1 MIPNKLGDNATAIRD
16 VYAAAEERI
25 LRAMAERLKH
35 GKSPSDWQ
43 LKKAKELKA
52 LRRDMTEIVKRAEKE
67 GRRKRNDL
75 LKQSYTEGWKEF
87 DKELQRAYENGRP
100 RLDIP
105 DARLHALVELQN
117 ELSDRFSAVNSEIL
131 RDTDDAF
138 RKIIGDAVSV
148 EATGLTTWRQ
158 AQQDALNK
166 FAARGITGFI
176 DKAGRRWN
184 IDSYAEMA
192 VRTGMMKAAIQG
204 MKDDALAH
212 DEHLV
217 IITDHEDTC
226 PICERFERMV
236 LALDA
241 EGAKH
246 PDCEGML
253 ADAEAGGL
261 FHPNCLHAATVYV
274 PGLTIREGMKDGKG
288 YTPKMDAEG
297 YSNRQRQ
304 RGMERNVRHWK
315 RQQAAAMTPERERE
329 CKAHVDQW
337 QRRLREFTE
346 ENDLPRKYY
355 REGGRVKLS
364 DKAKKL
370 PPIRFTNVR
379 KSNIIESDKESIFKQ
394 LHDSLLSVLRN
405 RLHSKT
411 EGLKKENAIMI
422 TDKQFGKKVGKH
434 FTDWGLD
441 VTKESDRETF
451 RRITQD
457 IIKNADEIRAVKWDV
472 DEQEKRTVEILAF
485 IKGEDVVLVRNEN
498 VYVTTLKGGANN
510 ERIKHGRVI
519 RS

>member
-35 GKSPSDWQ
+35 GDGPSYWQ

-67 GRRKRNDL
+67 GRQQRNDL

-87 DKELQRAYENGRP
+87 DKELQRAYEDGRP
-100 RLDIP
+100 TLDIP

-117 ELSDRFSAVNSEIL
+117 ELSDRFSAVNSVIL

-166 FAARGITGFI
+166 FAARGITGFT

-288 YTPKMDAEG
+288 YTPKMDAAG

-337 QRRLREFTE
+337 QRAIRELVE
-346 ENDLPRKYY
+346 ETDLPRKYS
-355 REGGRVKLS
+355 REGGRVKLTPAARKLKWLTS
-364 DKAKKL
+364 SQRSSIIIDETSKLRKAYDKAIENNMLSALTGFDTYIKTKSQIDEQL
-370 PPIRFTNVR
+370 VGLTTSDGRIIKGASLHLIERVIGNYNAKREPVTIEDIKQALTGDAKVVENKAR
-379 KSNIIESDKESIFKQ
+379 KSVTYETDNCKVSLNTETGNIIQTSP
-394 LHDSLLSVLRN
+394 
-405 RLHSKT
+405 
-411 EGLKKENAIMI
+411 KKKA
-422 TDKQFGKKVGKH
+422 K
-434 FTDWGLD
+434 
-441 VTKESDRETF
+441 
-451 RRITQD
+451 
-457 IIKNADEIRAVKWDV
+457 
-472 DEQEKRTVEILAF
+472 
-485 IKGEDVVLVRNEN
+485 
-498 VYVTTLKGGANN
+498 
-510 ERIKHGRVI
+510 
-519 RS
+519 